1 MKDTIAAISTPRG
14 FGGIGVIRISGDSS
28 LKIAQSIFSAK
39 IENSG
44 IIYTGFLFGPDT
56 EEKIDS
62 CVVLFFKS
70 PHSYTGEDVVE
81 LQMHGGIKNLEL
93 VLKLVIA
100 RGARIAERGEFT
112 KRAFLNGRMDLIE
125 ASSVIDLIEAK
136 TDKALKV
143 ASKRLFGALSER
155 INIFKNKVLEILSR
169 IESSIDFPFDVDPTT
184 DMELSTNITD
194 LIKEVQDYIS
204 SYKTGKKINEEA
216 KIVIAGKPNVGK
228 STLLNV
234 LLKFDR
240 AIVSDL
246 PGTTRDTVEEVI
258 DFFGVPVRL
267 IDTAGL
273 RDSGNEIEIK
283 GRKRAL
289 DALNNSDLVLFV
301 FDASEAL
308 SPGDLRLAELTKGKD
323 RIIVVNKTDLP
334 VKLDTLKLKDIFK
347 DERIL
352 EISALKKQRITELEQ
367 KILEYILPLNLES
380 VLVTSEREKQI
391 FEGVLSSL
399 QQSLKLI
406 GKNSNEL
413 IAEEL
418 RVIISELGNLTGERV
433 NFDILDSIFSRFC
446 IGK

>member
-39 IENSG
+39 IENPG
-44 IIYTGFLFGPDT
+44 TIYTGFLFDPDT

-70 PHSYTGEDVVE
+70 PHSYTGDDIVE

-136 TDKALKV
+136 TDKALKI
-143 ASKRLFGALSER
+143 ASERLFGALSER
-155 INIFKNKVLEILSR
+155 INIFKNKVLEILSG
-169 IESSIDFPFDVDPTT
+169 IESSIDFPFDVAPTT

-204 SYKTGKKINEEA
+204 SYKTGKRINEEA

-240 AIVSDL
+240 AIVSEL

-308 SPGDLRLAELTKGKD
+308 SPEDLRLAELTKGKD
-323 RIIVVNKTDLP
+323 RIIIVNKTDLP
-334 VKLDTLKLKDIFK
+334 VKLDTLGLKDIFK

-352 EISALKKQRITELEQ
+352 EISALKKQRITELEE
-367 KILEYILPLNLES
+367 KILGYILPLNLES